1 MVRKMGDPALTD
13 SGRIRIFVLPTDA
26 AVGRL
31 CDCGNVV
38 GFYITRH
45 SGSVAF
51 VPRKAGLTSDKFDL
65 DADAVF
71 FHEYA
76 HHLQMQTADVA
87 LPPWAREGFAEFFA
101 RTQLREDGSAVIG
114 VPPAYRSYSLLENN
128 SVGVRDLVGAN
139 PLFAGGEGIYSRGW
153 ALTHYLTF
161 EPKRR
166 GQFDRYIASIQK
178 GVPPLTAAQ
187 QAFGD
192 LGSLTSQLGGY
203 VRRKKLPHL
212 VLSRVSVPGGSIG
225 LRQLSPAEAAIL
237 PAYIRTE
244 RRKKSSVRDVAAD
257 ARRADWAFPGNAF
270 AQTVLAQAEFEAGN
284 YAAADGAATRAPCCA
299 PEGRCSAGR

>member
-87 LPPWAREGFAEFFA
+87 LPP
-101 RTQLREDGSAVIG
+101 
-114 VPPAYRSYSLLENN
+114 
-128 SVGVRDLVGAN
+128 
-139 PLFAGGEGIYSRGW
+139 
-153 ALTHYLTF
+153 
-161 EPKRR
+161 
-166 GQFDRYIASIQK
+166 
-178 GVPPLTAAQ
+178 
-187 QAFGD
+187 
-192 LGSLTSQLGGY
+192 
-203 VRRKKLPHL
+203 
-212 VLSRVSVPGGSIG
+212 
-225 LRQLSPAEAAIL
+225 
-237 PAYIRTE
+237 
-244 RRKKSSVRDVAAD
+244 
-257 ARRADWAFPGNAF
+257 
-270 AQTVLAQAEFEAGN
+270 
-284 YAAADGAATRAPCCA
+284 
-299 PEGRCSAGR
+299 